1 MYVTNFGWIWLKNW
15 ETATSYA
22 ISWTK
27 NENEHHVTHVVLPL
41 HYFSLYSGGKRDEA
55 QIQTDDRFQVISH
68 THCVVSSF
76 FIQKKLGQIDL
87 TYDQK
92 PLNSSFVVE
101 QKNKRW
107 EPVRGCWENIFTD
120 LHAETLLRRTQG
132 VHRRSEGNGQNVDSL
147 MRAALLERTMVRGV
161 GAAGSK
167 PRIQRRFGARVGR
180 WVNRW
185 AVLLIRH
192 REPILELWS

>member
-1 MYVTNFGWIWLKNW
+1 MVVGTRQVEYFSNCW
-15 ETATSYA
+15 
-22 ISWTK
+22 
-27 NENEHHVTHVVLPL
+27 NEHHVTHVVLPL
-41 HYFSLYSGGKRDEA
+41 HYFSLYSGETKL
-55 QIQTDDRFQVISH
+55 TDDRFQVISH

-76 FIQKKLGQIDL
+76 FIQRKLGQNDL
-87 TYDQK
+87 KYDQK

-101 QKNKRW
+101 QKNRRW
-107 EPVRGCWENIFTD
+107 EPVRGCIFAD

-132 VHRRSEGNGQNVDSL
+132 VNRRSEGNGQNVESL
-147 MRAALLERTMVRGV
+147 MRVALLERTVVWGV

-185 AVLLIRH
+185 AILLIRH
-192 REPILELWS
+192 REPILVLWG